1 MSFLKEYVEVF
12 KELDL
17 TELCVE
23 AEGLKI
29 SMSRNKPVATTA
41 VSVMENAASCV
52 EKSAA
57 EKEDKTED
65 LNETASK
72 SKVKSP
78 LLGVFYGEVNGRT
91 FTEGDPVKKGD
102 VLCSIEAMKMMNEVK
117 APVDGVISK
126 IGAKEGDLVEYDQ
139 ALFEIA

>member
-29 SMSRNKPVATTA
+29 SMSRNKPEASCGA
-41 VSVMENAASCV
+41 SAKENAISCA

-57 EKEDKTED
+57 QSEDKAGNQEESD
-65 LNETASK
+65 LAA
-72 SKVKSP
+72 KVKSP
-78 LLGVFYGEVNGRT
+78 LLGVFDGEVNGRT
-91 FTEGDPVKKGD
+91 FTEGDAVKKGD

-139 ALFEIA
+139 VLFEIA